1 MERERLS
8 RDNAQGPQVCRCCC
22 CCCAVYGHQ
31 SCDRFTICIYVFDV
45 NPLSSEH
52 CTQEHCDPM
61 RSLPLTTLMPIV
73 LLCLYFTARPLTQSA
88 GARTATRWRRWER
101 AKDVSSTPI
110 RSHNDGTWSARSS
123 LKPSMHWMDD
133 NTIKRNVNRQRTQVP
148 RALSVLV
155 VAGACQV
162 LLVSS
167 SLAL

>member
-1 MERERLS
+1 MLLLLL
-8 RDNAQGPQVCRCCC
+8 

-45 NPLSSEH
+45 KPLSSEH
-52 CTQEHCDPM
+52 CTQVAIQCDPM

-110 RSHNDGTWSARSS
+110 RSHNDGTWSTP
-123 LKPSMHWMDD
+123 LKPQAQHALDD

>member
-22 CCCAVYGHQ
+22 CCCCAVYGHQ
-31 SCDRFTICIYVFDV
+31 SCDRFTICIYVRVFDV

-52 CTQEHCDPM
+52 CTQVAIQCDPM

-123 LKPSMHWMDD
+123 LKPSMHWM
-133 NTIKRNVNRQRTQVP
+133 II
-148 RALSVLV
+148 L
-155 VAGACQV
+155 
-162 LLVSS
+162 
-167 SLAL
+167 